1 MHVITCILTKKNKS
15 DKYLQYVINYI
26 HYKYLSQ

>member
-1 MHVITCILTKKNKS
+1 MHVITCILTKNKS